1 MIDLLRVFSF
11 VLQLSNTP
19 SHTSVLDFTPLT
31 TTSLDN
37 VAGTQRFQLHKTLLL
52 TPVSGWRWVYL
63 KPIDECDLA
72 TLDQAL
78 VIKIPD
84 DDLSAEPLEM
94 FQSKQGADTEN
105 LKRTG

>member
-1 MIDLLRVFSF
+1 
-11 VLQLSNTP
+11 
-19 SHTSVLDFTPLT
+19 
-31 TTSLDN
+31 
-37 VAGTQRFQLHKTLLL
+37 
-52 TPVSGWRWVYL
+52 VSGWRWVYL